1 MPEVMAHFKNN
12 KLKHTV
18 HARYLPGYVEG
29 GAWGIAVFNTGDDF
43 TPAGYEEYPYP
54 KDKNMHP
61 DSYFFTWEKGRV
73 LDDYQI
79 LINMAG
85 DGIIETRTGGCRPI
99 RPGDAFVLFPGEWH
113 RYRPNKATGWH
124 VWWIGLRGAH
134 ALHLMNAF
142 FSPEHPVAPLSNPE
156 KVLEAYREI
165 SKLVNTDPDRFA
177 GRIATLTT
185 AVIDEVQSAQQKLR
199 ITALQDLMN
208 KAKLTLLARSQEEV
222 DLMELSAEL
231 GMSYSK
237 FRRAFQQSTG
247 LPPRQYLLAIRI
259 NRAKALLTETN
270 RKVADIARA
279 VGFSNQGYFARYF
292 QQTVRLPPLEYRKKM
307 RK

>member
-1 MPEVMAHFKNN
+1 MKRSRKNN
-12 KLKHTV
+12 PRHTV

-43 TPAGYEEYPYP
+43 TPAGFEEYPYL
-54 KDKNMHP
+54 KDKDMHP
-61 DSYFFTWEKGRV
+61 DHYFFTWEKGRV

-85 DGIIETRTGGCRPI
+85 RGVIESKTGGCRPI
-99 RPGDAFVLFPGEWH
+99 RQGDAFILFPGEWH

-124 VWWIGLRGAH
+124 VWWIGLRGTH
-134 ALHLMNAF
+134 ALHLMNTF
-142 FSPEHPVAPLSNPE
+142 FSPRHPVIPLENPK

-165 SKLVNTDPDRFA
+165 SKLVNTDPERFA
-177 GRIATLTT
+177 GRIAALAT
-185 AVIDEVQSAQQKLR
+185 AIIDEVQSANQTLR
-199 ITALQDLMN
+199 TTALQDLMN

-222 DLMELSAEL
+222 DLAELSADL

-259 NRAKALLTETN
+259 NRAKALLAETD
-270 RKVADIARA
+270 RRIADIASA

-292 QQTVRLPPLEYRKKM
+292 QQAAGLTPLAYRKKM